1 MKRDR
6 SRHSFWALVV
16 TLIFIVTTGSVSRT
30 FAENAFNPA
39 FLVRGAIDPNKADEP
54 AHHRFQSG
62 DTYYVDIYIND
73 KMIDTWYVPF
83 QLSENSDGQHSLQPC
98 FSLENL
104 KQLGINV
111 NIYPQLQSDG
121 THTGQCMNLSV
132 IPQADAVLQFSAQR
146 LNIRLPAEAITI
158 VPSGYVPVDRWDD
171 GINAV
176 LLNYSLTGVHHIVS
190 PGSAADSQFI
200 SLQPGINLGAWRF
213 RNYSTWNSSNQ
224 DKRWES
230 IYSYAMRDIH
240 SLKSQ
245 LTIGDSNT
253 PSDLFDSVAFRGVQ
267 VMSDEDMVTDSLNS
281 YVPVVRGIA
290 RSNAEVTV
298 RQNGYVIY
306 QSHVAPGAFE
316 INDIY
321 PTGSSGDLDVTIKEA
336 DGSEQHLLVPYA
348 SLAML
353 LREGV
358 MKYSLSSGQYRS
370 YNNSIEPTVFTQ
382 LTGSYGLP
390 WGMTAYGGSQVAGSK
405 YHALQAGFGK
415 SMGILGALS
424 IDATQAKSALRQG
437 EHFIQNYNGHSF
449 RARYNKNILQTG
461 TNVTVAG
468 YRYSTDGFYGL
479 TDVLESYSNNS
490 KSYQNRQRNR
500 QEALVSQKVGEGALS
515 LSFINEDY
523 WNNSSTASAGIGY
536 NFSWD
541 RIRFGLNYT
550 YSRNT
555 TASSGT
561 TYTDSDQISA
571 LNISIPLDRWHS
583 TTSANYN
590 ISNSKK
596 GGVIQNTGLSGS
608 GLEGNKLS
616 WNAQAG
622 YDRNNNNTTGN
633 VGMAYKSGYGETNA
647 AYSYDNHSQKLNYGV
662 AGGVVI
668 HQDGIT
674 LSQSLGET
682 IALIK
687 APGFNNVNVNNQT
700 GVYTDFRGY
709 GVLPSVQPYRRNQ
722 VSLTSLSG
730 LDDDQSIQ
738 PVRMT
743 VPTRGAV
750 VVTEFDTHPGYRVLM
765 TLLRTEGGPVPFGAV
780 ATLENGEHSQSS
792 LVGEEG
798 QVFLNGLEQDGDV
811 LVQWGKADEQSCRV
825 SYRLPEGIPLGVIH
839 IVQQTCS

>member
-1 MKRDR
+1 MV
-6 SRHSFWALVV
+6 FIL
-16 TLIFIVTTGSVSRT
+16 LLIVTTCTIPRT
-30 FAENAFNPA
+30 FAEDAFNPA
-39 FLVRGAIDPNKADEP
+39 FLSRDMAGSSKAN
-54 AHHRFQSG
+54 ASTNHRFQPG

-83 QLSENSDGQHSLQPC
+83 QLRENSEGESSLLPC

-111 NIYPQLQSDG
+111 NIYPQLQPDETS
-121 THTGQCMNLSV
+121 TESCMNLLA
-132 IPQADAVLQFSAQR
+132 IPQAHAVLQFSAQR
-146 LNIRLPAEAITI
+146 LNISLPAEAITN

-176 LLNYSLTGVHHIVS
+176 LLNYSLAGVHNIVS
-190 PGSAADSQFI
+190 PNSAADSQFI

-224 DKRWES
+224 DKQWES
-230 IYSYAMRDIH
+230 IYSYVMRDIH
-240 SLKSQ
+240 TLKSQ

-253 PSDLFDSVAFRGVQ
+253 PSDLFDSVPFRGIQ
-267 VMSDEDMVTDSLNS
+267 IMSDDDMVTDSLNG

-358 MKYSLSSGQYRS
+358 MKYSLTSGQYRS
-370 YNNSIEPTVFTQ
+370 YNNSIEATVFTQ

-390 WGMTAYGGSQVAGSK
+390 WGMTAYGGSQIAGSK

-415 SMGILGALS
+415 SMGIFGALS

-437 EHFIQNYNGHSF
+437 EHLIQNYTGQSF

-468 YRYSTDGFYGL
+468 YRYSTNGFYGL
-479 TDVLESYSNNS
+479 TDVLESYNNS

-500 QEALVSQKVGEGALS
+500 QEALVSQKIGDSALS

-555 TASSGT
+555 SASSGA

-571 LNISIPLDRWHS
+571 LNISIPLDRWRS
-583 TTSANYN
+583 GTSANYY

-596 GGVIQNTGLSGS
+596 GGMTQNAGLSGS

-616 WNAQAG
+616 WNAQTG
-622 YDRNNNNTTGN
+622 YDHNNRNTTGN
-633 VGMAYKSGYGETNA
+633 LGMTYKGGYGEANT
-647 AYSYDNHSQKLNYGV
+647 AYSYDDYNQKLNYGV

-668 HQDGIT
+668 HRDGIT
-674 LSQSLGET
+674 LSQPLGET

-687 APGFNNVNVNNQT
+687 APGFSDANVNNQT

-709 GVLPSVQPYRRNQ
+709 GVLPGVQPYRRNQ
-722 VSLTSLSG
+722 ISLDALG
-730 LDDDQSIQ
+730 EVENDQFIQ
-738 PVRMT
+738 QIRTT

-750 VVTEFDTHPGYRVLM
+750 VVTEFDIYPGYRVLM

-780 ATLENGEHSQSS
+780 ATLENGEQPQSS
-792 LVGEEG
+792 LVGEKG
-798 QVFLNGLEQDGDV
+798 QVFLSGLEQDGDV
-811 LVQWGKADEQSCRV
+811 LVQWGKEHEQSCRV
-825 SYRLPEGIPLGVIH
+825 SYRLPEGIPPGVIH
-839 IVQQTCS
+839 VVQQTCS